1 MFPILALR
9 VSTLG
14 YQFKSQM
21 RKLDGGG
28 VCVINGINTYAW
40 RLFMADG
47 FSSYEA
53 GAYLWKVTHNHGTT
67 FVRAMS
73 EAIALQRFLAKY
85 PNYQVREIKRS

>member
-1 MFPILALR
+1 
-9 VSTLG
+9 
-14 YQFKSQM
+14 
-21 RKLDGGG
+21 
-28 VCVINGINTYAW
+28 
-40 RLFMADG
+40 MADG
-47 FSSYEA
+47 FSSYES

>member
-1 MFPILALR
+1 
-9 VSTLG
+9 
-14 YQFKSQM
+14 M

-28 VCVINGINTYAW
+28 VCVINEINTCAW

-47 FSSYEA
+47 FSSYES